1 MISFVSE
8 HYRKM
13 CQAIERLRG
22 FCRTSLL
29 SALRMY
35 FPLMLVSAL
44 ILGSIAVYLFLYRSP
59 SRFPVGS
66 VVTIAEGASV
76 RASAAQLKAMG
87 VIRSPLL
94 LRALV
99 RFEGKAPIIAGD
111 YFFSRPLSVREVVLK
126 ITKGDYG
133 LVPVRVTI
141 PEGATVFEIA
151 ELFEKKFGRFD
162 KRVFLGLARDK
173 EGYLFPDT
181 YYFLPN
187 VKAPEV
193 VRTMQENFYKKI
205 AGLSEELSM
214 FKKPLGDIVTMA
226 SLLEKEAYTME
237 TRQRIAGVLWNR
249 VRIDMPLQVD
259 AAFLYIN
266 GKNTYELTRADLA
279 TTSPYNTYKNRGLP
293 PGPIANPGLE
303 SLRAALSPISSRYLF
318 YLSDRYGN
326 MYYAQTFEEHKDN
339 KRLYV
344 Y

>member
-1 MISFVSE
+1 V
-8 HYRKM
+8 
-13 CQAIERLRG
+13 LR
-22 FCRTSLL
+22 R
-29 SALRMY
+29 Y
-35 FPLMLVSAL
+35 FPLIAVAVLV
-44 ILGSIAVYLFLYRSP
+44 LGSIGAYLFLYRSP
-59 SRFPVGS
+59 GRFPVGS
-66 VVTIAEGASV
+66 VVTIDEGASV
-76 RASAAQLKAMG
+76 RASAAQLNAMG

-99 RFEGKAPIIAGD
+99 RFMARAPIIAGD

-141 PEGATVFEIA
+141 PEGATTFEMA
-151 ELFEKKFGRFD
+151 GLFEKKFGRFD
-162 KRVFLGLARDK
+162 KKVFLGLTRDK

-181 YYFLPN
+181 YSFLPN

-193 VRTMQENFYKKI
+193 IRTMQENFYKKI
-205 AGLSEELSM
+205 VDLSERLIA
-214 FKKPLGDIVTMA
+214 FKRPLGDIVTMA
-226 SLLEKEAYTME
+226 SLLEKEARSME
-237 TRQRIAGVLWNR
+237 TRQRVAGVLWNR
-249 VRIDMPLQVD
+249 LKINMPLQVD

-279 TTSPYNTYKNRGLP
+279 TTSPYNTYKNKGLP
-293 PGPIANPGLE
+293 PGPIANPGLA
-303 SLRAALSPISSRYLF
+303 SLRAALSPIPSRYLF